1 MRGLSIITNAW
12 RGYCKF
18 NHRFRIKS
26 KSISVLLYISGLNQ
40 NKLAWWPPRMLVG
53 SIIIFIRMPH
63 CCFCSKKWEETFMLV
78 DKIATFSFVLTSAFY
93 WVEWSERTRETSNVY
108 KDNNRTRRRHEN
120 ECRNVWWVYDMNAK
134 HVWDS
139 RTCHITACFLH
150 SYCAVF
156 CSRKWLSFMTLCA
169 CWFMLV
175 PWQ

>member
-18 NHRFRIKS
+18 NHRFRI

-53 SIIIFIRMPH
+53 SIIIFIWMPH
-63 CCFCSKKWEETFMLV
+63 CCFCSKKWEEAFMLV

-93 WVEWSERTRETSNVY
+93 WVELSERTRETSNVY